1 MNALASGSFALSL
14 LLAFDVL
21 LSPGLL
27 ARDMHPIDLHRFAA
41 VCTTLLDEFVRDLR
55 AFLFLLQRAS
65 SSVGESTSGRT
76 ASTLAD
82 ALWYELRSGTM

>member
-1 MNALASGSFALSL
+1 MNAFASGSVALSL

-41 VCTTLLDEFVRDLR
+41 ARTTLLDEFVRDLR
-55 AFLFLLQRAS
+55 TFFVVPRRAS
-65 SSVGESTSGRT
+65 NARGLAMSGRT
-76 ASTLAD
+76 ASTLANAVRD
-82 ALWYELRSGTM
+82 AVRSGPE